1 MVFQYLK
8 RAANEKPY
16 IFTSFVLAAIG
27 PVLVVTVP
35 EIRKSQGY
43 VSPARIP
50 DTYPLPQRAR
60 NPPSGYEDQE

>member
-1 MVFQYLK
+1 MVLQYIR
-8 RAANEKPY
+8 RAAHEKPY
-16 IFTSFVLAAIG
+16 IFASFVIAAIG

-35 EIRKSQGY
+35 SIRKSQGY

-60 NPPSGYEDQE
+60 NPPAGYED